1 MNYCHYEPLFELD
14 DVDHLALG
22 LEELGLEERTSDS
35 SGSSELNVTKVALPS
50 YVVNIPMKVDS
61 DEEAEES
68 SDEENIF
75 FHTKQRKTV
84 LFFGDFQIFKPCVVL
99 INLITTLETGP

>member
-1 MNYCHYEPLFELD
+1 MNYCHYEPLFDLD

-22 LEELGLEERTSDS
+22 LEEFGLEERTSDS

-50 YVVNIPMKVDS
+50 YVVNILMKVDS

-75 FHTKQRKTV
+75 FTQNKEKRFYFLGT
-84 LFFGDFQIFKPCVVL
+84 FGFS
-99 INLITTLETGP
+99 NHAWY